1 MPKSLI
7 IQAYNIHQGGGKSQL
22 LAILSSL
29 GDTVSVKVFVDQRL
43 DFEGDKYKN
52 IQFIYVKP
60 KITYRLKV
68 EFWLYRNAS
77 VESVVF
83 CFGNLPPL
91 FRLKSYVILFVQNK
105 YLIEKISLSGFSLK
119 TKLRIV
125 IERFWFSCKLSNA
138 NEYVVQTPSMK
149 SILSTK
155 VINSI
160 NVLPFLNDS
169 ACYNR
174 SASIK
179 KVSNMVFDYDFI
191 YVASGEPHKNHKR
204 LIDAWVLLCQEGI
217 YPSLCITID
226 ECSFNELHSWI
237 EQKKKMYAL
246 NITNIGVVEHEKVKS
261 LFHHVGALIYPSTFE
276 SFGLP
281 LIEARQANLT
291 ILASELNYVRDI
303 VDPEQSFDP
312 YSSVSIAR
320 AIKRYL
326 NLKEP
331 KLPLLS
337 ATEFTQYLSEKV
349 RCK

>member
-22 LAILSSL
+22 LAILSPL
-29 GDTVSVKVFVDQRL
+29 GDTVPVKVFVDQRL
-43 DFEGDKYKN
+43 DFQENKYKN
-52 IQFIYVKP
+52 IRFIYVKP
-60 KITYRLKV
+60 KIMHRLKV

-77 VESVVF
+77 VETVVL

-91 FRLKSYVILFVQNK
+91 FRLKSYVIVFLQNK
-105 YLIEKISLSGFSLK
+105 YLIEKISLSGFCLK

-125 IERFWFSCKLSNA
+125 IERLWFSWKSSNA

-149 SILSTK
+149 NILSTK
-155 VINSI
+155 VIKSI
-160 NVLPFLNDS
+160 NMLPFVNDS
-169 ACYNR
+169 AFYNR
-174 SASIK
+174 SASIN
-179 KVSNMVFDYDFI
+179 KVSNRMLDYDFI
-191 YVASGEPHKNHKR
+191 YVASGDSHKNHKR
-204 LIDAWVLLCQEGI
+204 LINAWILLCQEGVN
-217 YPSLCITID
+217 PSLCITID
-226 ECSFNELHSWI
+226 ECSFNELYSWI

-246 NITNIGVVEHEKVKS
+246 NITNIGVVEHERVKS

-291 ILASELNYVRDI
+291 ILASELNFVRDI

-320 AIKRYL
+320 AIKRHL

-337 ATEFTQYLSEKV
+337 ATEFTKYLAEKV
-349 RCK
+349 RFK